1 MINFP
6 HQWYWILLQKILQK
20 ENSFDSFKL
29 KTYLQFANQSQIG
42 DTKEYLN
49 SLNQTLDYEY
59 VGLKAEIFINSLK
72 KFKFKTKQQNGFN
85 ENYFIL
91 GDAFSISSN
100 VLVDYKNTNYE
111 KIEVK

>member
-1 MINFP
+1 VLDNKLLIVVEWAKIRICNTKI
-6 HQWYWILLQKILQK
+6 QKRILKM
-20 ENSFDSFKL
+20 FK
-29 KTYLQFANQSQIG
+29 
-42 DTKEYLN
+42 
-49 SLNQTLDYEY
+49 
-59 VGLKAEIFINSLK
+59 IFINSLK